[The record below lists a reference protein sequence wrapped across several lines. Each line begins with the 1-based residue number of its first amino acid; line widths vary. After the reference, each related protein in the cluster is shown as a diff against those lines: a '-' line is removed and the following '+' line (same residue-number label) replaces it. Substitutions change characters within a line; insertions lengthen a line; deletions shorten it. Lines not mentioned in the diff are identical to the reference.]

1 MLAGSWIPLWFFLNL
16 YLQQILKYSAIF
28 SGLALLPMTGAIMI
42 LMVGITGKLIGRI
55 GFKPNLVIGLVALG
69 GSLFMFSRVPVDG
82 TFVVDILPASLLAAV
97 GMALSYIP
105 STISSVS
112 GAKPEETGLASGIV
126 NTSYQIGT
134 ALGLA
139 SMVAI
144 AGSTTKSLQ
153 NKGTDQIIA
162 LNNGF
167 QSAFFT
173 AGVIAIA
180 AAIIAFLFLKQSK
193 K

>member
-1 MLAGSWIPLWFFLNL
+1 
-16 YLQQILKYSAIF
+16 
-28 SGLALLPMTGAIMI
+28 
-42 LMVGITGKLIGRI
+42 
-55 GFKPNLVIGLVALG
+55 
-69 GSLFMFSRVPVDG
+69 LFMFAQVPVDG
-82 TFVVDILPASLLAAV
+82 SFVLDILPASLLAAI

-105 STISSVS
+105 STISSIS

-126 NTSYQIGT
+126 NTSYQIGS

-139 SMVAI
+139 AMVAI
-144 AGSTTKSLQ
+144 AGASTKSLQ

-167 QSAFFT
+167 QSAFLI
-173 AGVIAIA
+173 AGVIAIT
-180 AAIIAFLFLKQSK
+180 AAIIALLFLEQPK

>member
-1 MLAGSWIPLWFFLNL
+1 
-16 YLQQILKYSAIF
+16 
-28 SGLALLPMTGAIMI
+28 
-42 LMVGITGKLIGRI
+42 
-55 GFKPNLVIGLVALG
+55 
-69 GSLFMFSRVPVDG
+69 MFAQVPVHG
-82 TFVVDILPASLLAAV
+82 SFVVNVLPASLLAAI

-126 NTSYQIGT
+126 NTSYQIGS
-134 ALGLA
+134 AIGLA
-139 SMVAI
+139 TMVAI
-144 AGSTTKSLQ
+144 AGATTKSLH

-167 QSAFFT
+167 QSAFLS

-180 AAIIAFLFLKQSK
+180 GAIIALLFLKQAK